1 MIGSDGFYYVCLINA
16 DTMEEIADPIY
27 GEYFS
32 MEDNVLL
39 IDHMDMYDLNG
50 NLLFT
55 VDEDKKGEEISDRTL
70 QVIYT
75 EREKEIMYGESEYVE
90 VDKADYFDL
99 KWKKLFSYSDIDIS
113 NSKMIVMQTTEE

>member
-1 MIGSDGFYYVCLINA
+1 M
-16 DTMEEIADPIY
+16 
-27 GEYFS
+27 
-32 MEDNVLL
+32 

-70 QVIYT
+70 QVSYT
-75 EREKEIMYGESEYVE
+75 EREEETMYGESEYVE

-99 KWKKLFSYSDIDIS
+99 KGKKLFSYSDIDIS